1 MHIKNI
7 ALNIVGSFLLAFGV
21 IAFIV
26 PFDII
31 VGGATGISII
41 LHKLLGLNMSTIVFI
56 INVVCLPI
64 GYLFSGKELVFG
76 SILSSLVYPIAM
88 AIFEQIPQIQN
99 ISDSIFLSVIC
110 GGVVCGIGIGLVM
123 KSGGSTG
130 GLDIPCLLIGKFLH
144 IPVNSIM
151 KISDT
156 CIMLGQLPF
165 SNVTRILYGII
176 YTYIMTNTIGKT
188 LTFGVDKYRI
198 VVISEAYEEIRK
210 TLIDHDCG
218 VTMSYA
224 QSGYTYTEIQ
234 KVETILPM
242 KRLHYVESL
251 IEQVDPEAFITV
263 EKVTDVKGRG
273 YTLERTPIYFD
284 QHNEA

>member
-1 MHIKNI
+1 MKIRNI
-7 ALNIVGSFLLAFGV
+7 ALNVLGSSLLAFGV
-21 IAFIV
+21 LAFIV

-41 LHKLLGLNMSTIVFI
+41 VHKLFGLNMSTIVFV
-56 INVVCLPI
+56 INMVCLPI
-64 GYLFSGKELVFG
+64 GYILGSKNLAFG
-76 SILSSLVYPIAM
+76 SILSSIVYPVAM
-88 AIFEQIPQIQN
+88 AIFERIPQIQT
-99 ISDSIFLSVIC
+99 ISDNIFLSVIC
-110 GGVVCGIGIGLVM
+110 GATVCGVGIGLVM

-130 GLDIPCLLIGKFLH
+130 GLDIPCLLISKFTH
-144 IPVNSIM
+144 VPVNTIM
-151 KISDT
+151 NVADT
-156 CIMLGQLPF
+156 IIMLGQLPF
-165 SNVTRILYGII
+165 SNVTRILYGLI
-176 YTYIMTNTIGKT
+176 YTYMMTNMIGKT

-198 VVISEAYEEIRK
+198 VVISEAYEEIRR

-234 KVETILPM
+234 KVETVLPM

-251 IEQVDPEAFITV
+251 IEQVDPTAFITI

-273 YTLERTPIYFD
+273 YTLERAPIYF
-284 QHNEA
+284 E